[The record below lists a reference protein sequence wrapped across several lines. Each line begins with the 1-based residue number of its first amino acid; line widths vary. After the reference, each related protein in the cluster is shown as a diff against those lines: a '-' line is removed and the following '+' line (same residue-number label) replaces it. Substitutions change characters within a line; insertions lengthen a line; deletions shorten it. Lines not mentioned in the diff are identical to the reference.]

1 MYKPK
6 NKIIGYYGNRDNKS
20 AASYWRKNSGLK
32 CRAQRS
38 DKGKKRQKY

>member
-6 NKIIGYYGNRDNKS
+6 NKIIGMYGNRDNKS

-32 CRAQRS
+32 CRAQRC
-38 DKGKKRQKY
+38 DKGKKRKKY